1 MKVTNSN
8 TKHHSSFHVLLGF
21 IGQIIGLLTGS
32 SMGVM
37 TNYMSTEKV
46 LLKSTYRYWSAVP
59 FSLIL
64 AILESVIT

>member
-1 MKVTNSN
+1 
-8 TKHHSSFHVLLGF
+8 
-21 IGQIIGLLTGS
+21 
-32 SMGVM
+32 MGVM